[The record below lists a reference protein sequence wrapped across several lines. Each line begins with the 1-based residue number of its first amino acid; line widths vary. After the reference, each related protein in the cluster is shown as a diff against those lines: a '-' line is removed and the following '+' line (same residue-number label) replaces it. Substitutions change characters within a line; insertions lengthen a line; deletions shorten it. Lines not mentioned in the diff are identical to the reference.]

1 MSVILEFTI
10 ADDAFRL
17 GEVLG
22 APSGMHLEL
31 ERIVPTGSQVMP
43 FVWATGDD
51 HAAFERQGR
60 EHPQVRE
67 MLTLDRVGDRGR
79 YRIEWE
85 DPPSDL
91 LATLAE
97 TDATVLEAEGED
109 VWRFRL
115 RFPDHS
121 YLTEFHNLC
130 TERGLPIHVE
140 RTYTFSE
147 EADQRH
153 QYGLSRAQRTALVL
167 ALEEGYFET
176 PSQVTLAELAEELSI
191 SRQALSK
198 RIRRGNERI
207 LNTALLSSV
216 ADAR

>member
-10 ADDAFRL
+10 ANDAFRL
-17 GEVLG
+17 GQVLA
-22 APSGMHLEL
+22 APGGMHLEL

-43 FVWATGDD
+43 FVWATGDG
-51 HAAFERQGR
+51 HAAFERQVR
-60 EHPQVRE
+60 DHPHVRE
-67 MLTLDRVGDRGR
+67 LLTLDRVGDRR
-79 YRIEWE
+79 LFRIEWE

-97 TDATVLEAEGED
+97 TEATVLEAEGED

-121 YLTEFHNLC
+121 YLTEFHNLSA
-130 TERGLPIHVE
+130 ERGLSIHVE

-147 EADQRH
+147 EAEQRH
-153 QYGLSRAQRTALVL
+153 QYGLSQPQRTALVL

-176 PSQVTLAELAEELSI
+176 PSQVTLAVLAEELSI

-198 RIRRGNERI
+198 RIRRGNEKI
-207 LNTALLSSV
+207 LTRALLSSV
-216 ADAR
+216 ADDR